1 MKDLKDLKDLGNITK
16 NLTDIDVV
24 KTSQDLLDKM
34 VNFINHHE
42 IIQQINPYLQ
52 KVSLDAGRI
61 VLFLIVLLFTY
72 LVKFI
77 VDKKFLPLFD
87 RLLRFISDKSEALA
101 MEDVEPLKPPISNLI
116 KLYGLQI
123 AISILTYKHQKYEI
137 IDIAFYLFYLYNF
150 VKLGFVFIDIIVNF
164 YFHEIKKKRKNI
176 QKKELL
182 NLIVSVIKVI
192 IAIIAFLLF
201 LKRIGV
207 DITAF
212 VASLGI
218 GGLAVAM
225 ASKDTIANFFGSL
238 KIIFDNSFSQ
248 GDWIKVG
255 DVEGTVVELGFI
267 STKIRTFD
275 NALIS
280 LPNSNLA
287 NTALKNYSKRA
298 IGRRIKM
305 KIGVTYNA
313 KEEDLKNAIQQ
324 IRDMLKNHPKI
335 ATDDKVKIRKKKHIL
350 VNINDKI
357 GIKTTLLVYLD
368 EFADSSINILIYAFT
383 TTVNW
388 QEWLEVKEDIL
399 FKIMKIIE
407 QNNLEFAF
415 PSQSIY
421 VEKLPNGD

>member
-1 MKDLKDLKDLGNITK
+1 M
-16 NLTDIDVV
+16 
-24 KTSQDLLDKM
+24 QDLTQVVESSHHFLDKI
-34 VNFINHHE
+34 VLFINNLKYTE
-42 IIQQINPYLQ
+42 LINPYLN
-52 KVSLDAGRI
+52 KIYLDAGRV
-61 VLFLIVLLFTY
+61 VLFTLVLFFTY
-72 LVKFI
+72 LVKVL
-77 VDKKFLPLFD
+77 VDKKLLPLMDKALKF
-87 RLLRFISDKSEALA
+87 LSDKTDALT
-101 MEDVEPLKPPISNLI
+101 MEDVAPVKAPLSNLI
-116 KLYGLQI
+116 KLFGLQL
-123 AISILTYKHQKYEI
+123 AISVLTYKTGNIEF
-137 IDIAFYLFYLYNF
+137 IDIAFYLLYLINIVLLSF
-150 VKLGFVFIDIIVNF
+150 VLIDIFINF
-164 YFHEIKKKRKNI
+164 YFLGVKKKKNI
-176 QKKELL
+176 QKRELL
-182 NLIVSVIKVI
+182 NLVVSVIKVI
-192 IAIIAFLLF
+192 IVIASLLLF
-201 LKRIGV
+201 LRRLGI

-255 DVEGTVVELGFI
+255 DVEGTVVELGFV

-287 NTALKNYSKRA
+287 NTAVKNYSKRS

-305 KIGVTYNA
+305 KVGVTYSA
-313 KEEDLKNAIQQ
+313 KQKDLQNAIKE
-324 IRDMLKNHPKI
+324 IRQMLLNHPKI
-335 ATDDKVKIRKKKHIL
+335 ATDEKVKIRKKKNIL
-350 VNINDKI
+350 VNINDKV

-368 EFADSSINILIYAFT
+368 ELADSSINILIYAFT

-407 QNNLEFAF
+407 DNNMEFAF

-421 VEKLPNGD
+421 VEKLPNGE

>member
-1 MKDLKDLKDLGNITK
+1 MQ
-16 NLTDIDVV
+16 DIGHVV
-24 KTSQDLLDKM
+24 ASSHHFLDKI
-34 VNFINHHE
+34 VKFINHLE
-42 IIQQINPYLQ
+42 YTKLVNPYLE
-52 KVSLDAGRI
+52 KISLDAGRL
-61 VLFLIVLLFTY
+61 VLFMIVLLFTFI
-72 LVKFI
+72 VKVL
-77 VDKKFLPLFD
+77 VDKKLLPLMD
-87 RLLRFISDKSEALA
+87 KALRYISDKTDALT
-101 MEDVEPLKPPISNLI
+101 MEDVEPVKSPISNLI
-116 KLYGLQI
+116 KLYGLQL
-123 AISILTYKHQKYEI
+123 AISVLTYKSGGFEF
-137 IDIAFYLFYLYNF
+137 IDIAFYLLYLINF
-150 VKLGFVFIDIIVNF
+150 VLLSFVLIDIFINF
-164 YFHEIKKKRKNI
+164 YFLGVKKKKNI

-192 IAIIAFLLF
+192 IVISSLLLF
-201 LKRIGV
+201 LRRIGI

-218 GGLAVAM
+218 GGLAIAM

-255 DVEGTVVELGFI
+255 DVEGTVVELGFV

-287 NTALKNYSKRA
+287 NTALKNYSKRSV
-298 IGRRIKM
+298 GRRLKM
-305 KIGVTYNA
+305 KVGVTYDA
-313 KEEDLKNAIQQ
+313 KQEDLQNAIKQ
-324 IRDMLKNHPKI
+324 IRQMLINHPKI
-335 ATDDKVKIRKKKHIL
+335 ATDEKVKIRKKKNIL
-350 VNINDKI
+350 VNINDKV

-368 EFADSSINILIYAFT
+368 ELADSSINILIYAFT
-383 TTVNW
+383 TTVAW

-407 QNNLEFAF
+407 DNNLDFAF

-421 VEKLPNGD
+421 VEKLPNGE